1 VVLAVAEQVGK
12 AQRDQRGL
20 LTQAV
25 AVAVAE
31 PAQDCLVLEEQ
42 AAPVS

>member
-25 AVAVAE
+25 AVEAAE
-31 PAQDCLVLEEQ
+31 LAQDCLVLVEQ

>member
-1 VVLAVAEQVGK
+1 MAEQAGK

-20 LTQAV
+20 LTQEA
-25 AVAVAE
+25 AAAVAE
-31 PAQDCLVLEEQ
+31 LAQDCLALAAQ

>member
-1 VVLAVAEQVGK
+1 VGK
-12 AQRDQRGL
+12 AQGDQRGL
-20 LTQAV
+20 LTLGV